1 MSSTIQWI
9 RRSAMVACGLSVFFG
24 MASSAAAQNQ
34 RGRIAGTV
42 ALESTGEPLH
52 AATVVIVGLGKAVLS
67 DDTGSFEITD
77 VPAGT
82 YDVVATREHLTSAS
96 LAVTVSAEGT
106 ATANFKLSLSPVHEE
121 VTVTA
126 NLGVAT
132 TYEAFNAVR
141 VLDGFD
147 LAKDM
152 AGTLGEVLD
161 GLPGV
166 SKRSFGTGN
175 SRPIIRGFDGDR
187 VLILENG
194 MRTGDISSQSGDH
207 NVSIDPAA
215 LERVEVV
222 RGPATLLYGS
232 NAIGGVVNA
241 ITPHEMFETGQ
252 LSGVHG
258 QAVTEV
264 GSANGQAAANANV
277 HVGQGSW
284 GFWAGGGSR
293 RTGDYDTPAG
303 QVPNSASK
311 LTNGRVGFGATGA
324 KGFATFGFQ
333 AEDGR
338 FGIPFAGLFEGEEDA
353 TISVDTQRQVARFDL
368 GAKNLTGPASHVRF
382 ILNYTRWRQ
391 DEVESEGGGPEV
403 IGTSFKN
410 DVVGM
415 RAEMTQRPTGR
426 LGGKLGVSLEHRDF
440 ESAGAEALA
449 PKTTQN
455 AMSVFAYEELSVGRA
470 RVQFG
475 GRIERNAYS
484 PEARGTE
491 EIAAGEP
498 VPPEALE
505 RTFTGVSGSAG
516 LRMDLSAN
524 AALVVNLSHSFRAP
538 ALEELYNFGPHV
550 GNLAFEI
557 GNPNLEREASTGL
570 DVSLRG
576 RGSRARAEVNAFT
589 YGISNFV
596 FPDFTGEELDGLRA
610 AVFNQGDSRFTG
622 FDGSVGVEV
631 MAGAWLNVGFGYVNA
646 TLTDDDT
653 PLPRIPPLRGNVRF
667 DLPVKGFTFSPE
679 VEWAARQD
687 RVYFNETETD
697 RWTTVN
703 LSASYSV
710 VRAHISHQLNLRGF
724 NLTNEAY
731 RNHTSFIKDLA
742 QEIGRGVKLSYSVR
756 FF

>member
-9 RRSAMVACGLSVFFG
+9 RRSAVVACSLSVFFWS
-24 MASSAAAQNQ
+24 ASAAAAQSQ
-34 RGRIAGTV
+34 GGRIVGTV
-42 ALESTGEPLH
+42 TLETTGEPLH
-52 AATVVIVGLGKAVLS
+52 AATVVVIGLGKSVITS
-67 DDTGSFEITD
+67 DTGTYEIPD

-96 LAVTVSAEGT
+96 MPVTVAVGGS
-106 ATANFKLSLSPVHEE
+106 ATADFKLSLSPVHEE

-132 TYEAFNAVR
+132 TYESFNAVR
-141 VLDGFD
+141 VLDAFD
-147 LAKDM
+147 LAKDI
-152 AGTLGEVLD
+152 AGTLGDVLD
-161 GLPGV
+161 GQPGV
-166 SKRSFGTGN
+166 SKRSFGAGN

-194 MRTGDISSQSGDH
+194 MRTGDVSSQSGDH

-252 LSGVHG
+252 LAGVHG
-258 QAVTEV
+258 QAITEL
-264 GSANGQAAANANV
+264 GSTNGQAGANANV
-277 HVGQGSW
+277 HVGQGTW

-293 RTGDYDTPAG
+293 RTGDYDTPEG

-338 FGIPFAGLFEGEEDA
+338 VGIPFAGLFEGEEDA
-353 TISVDTQRQVARFDL
+353 TISLNTQRQVARFDL
-368 GAKNLTGPASHVRF
+368 GAKNLTGPASNVRF
-382 ILNYTRWRQ
+382 ILNYTRWRH
-391 DEVESEGGGPEV
+391 DEVESEDGGPEQ
-403 IGTSFKN
+403 IGSTFKN
-410 DVVGM
+410 DVLGM
-415 RAEMTQRPTGR
+415 RAELTQRPTGR
-426 LGGKLGVSLEHRDF
+426 LSGKLGIAAERRDF

-455 AMSVFAYEELSVGRA
+455 GFSAFAYEELSFGKA

-475 GRIERNAYS
+475 GRVERSAYS
-484 PEARGTE
+484 PEARAEGEGGGTGPE
-491 EIAAGEP
+491 
-498 VPPEALE
+498 PPEARD
-505 RTFTGVSGSAG
+505 RTFTGLSGSTG
-516 LRMDLSAN
+516 LHVDLSAN
-524 AALVVNLSHSFRAP
+524 TALVVNVSRSFRAP

-576 RGSRARAEVNAFT
+576 RGSRARAEFNVFT
-589 YGISNFV
+589 YGIDNFV
-596 FPDFTGEELDGLRA
+596 FPEFTGEILGGLRA
-610 AVFNQGDSRFTG
+610 VVFNQGDSRFTG
-622 FDGSVGVEV
+622 FDGSLGVEA
-631 MAGAWLNVGFGYVNA
+631 MKGAWLNFGFGYVNA
-646 TLTDDDT
+646 KLTADDT

-679 VEWAARQD
+679 VEWAAAQD
-687 RVYFNETETD
+687 RVYVNETGTD
-697 RWTTVN
+697 GWATVN
-703 LSASYSV
+703 VGASYSM
-710 VRAHISHQLNLRGF
+710 VRAHVSHQINLRGF

-742 QEIGRGVKLSYSVR
+742 LEMGRGIKLSYSVR